1 MDNKNEF
8 EKIKMPKLSYENS
21 KRLLGISCHMQSSIN
36 DLIMNGYDKSRE
48 KVISD
53 VNKAIYEMAE
63 KQKCSIYDI
72 CFHFAPVESEVRT
85 EYDNKDPLN
94 QRYTMSSKIQLVPIE
109 FEFEQG
115 PGYWKGKYFRL
126 KQKLQELIDNKED

>member
-21 KRLLGISCHMQSSIN
+21 KRLLGLSCKMQSSIEK
-36 DLIMNGYDKSRE
+36 LICEGYDKSRE
-48 KVISD
+48 KVTSD

-63 KQKCSIYDI
+63 KRKCSIYNI
-72 CFHFAPVESEVRT
+72 CFHFMPVESEFRT
-85 EYDNKDPLN
+85 DIDNKNPLN

>member
-1 MDNKNEF
+1 M
-8 EKIKMPKLSYENS
+8 
-21 KRLLGISCHMQSSIN
+21 HSSIEK
-36 DLIMNGYDKSRE
+36 LICEGYDKSRE
-48 KVISD
+48 KVTSD

-94 QRYTMSSKIQLVPIE
+94 QRYTMISKIQLVPIE

-126 KQKLQELIDNKED
+126 KEKLQELIDNKED

>member
-1 MDNKNEF
+1 M
-8 EKIKMPKLSYENS
+8 
-21 KRLLGISCHMQSSIN
+21 HSSIEK
-36 DLIMNGYDKSRE
+36 LICEGYDKSRE
-48 KVISD
+48 KVTSD

-63 KQKCSIYDI
+63 ERKCSIYDI

-94 QRYTMSSKIQLVPIE
+94 QRYTMISKIQLVPIE

-126 KQKLQELIDNKED
+126 KEKLQELIDNKED

>member
-21 KRLLGISCHMQSSIN
+21 KRLLGLSCHMQSSIN

-63 KQKCSIYDI
+63 KRKCSIYDI
-72 CFHFAPVESEVRT
+72 CFHFMPVESEFRT
-85 EYDNKDPLN
+85 DTDNKNPLN
-94 QRYTMSSKIQLVPIE
+94 QRYTISSEIKLVPIE

>member
-21 KRLLGISCHMQSSIN
+21 KRLLGLSCKMRSSIEK
-36 DLIMNGYDKSRE
+36 LIYEGYDKSRE
-48 KVISD
+48 KVTSD

-63 KQKCSIYDI
+63 KRKCSIYDI
-72 CFHFAPVESEVRT
+72 CFHFMPVESEFRT
-85 EYDNKDPLN
+85 DIDNKNPLN
-94 QRYTMSSKIQLVPIE
+94 QRYTISSEIKLVPIE

-115 PGYWKGKYFRL
+115 PGYWKGKYYRM
-126 KQKLQELIDNKED
+126 KEKLQELIDNKED

>member
-21 KRLLGISCHMQSSIN
+21 KRLLGLSCHMHSSIN
-36 DLIMNGYDKSRE
+36 DLIVNGYDKSRE
-48 KVISD
+48 KVTSD

-63 KQKCSIYDI
+63 KRKCSIYDI
-72 CFHFAPVESEVRT
+72 CFHFMPVESEFRT
-85 EYDNKDPLN
+85 DIDNKNPLN
-94 QRYTMSSKIQLVPIE
+94 QRYTISSEIKLVPIE

>member
-21 KRLLGISCHMQSSIN
+21 KRLLGLSCHMQSSIN

-48 KVISD
+48 KVTSD

-63 KQKCSIYDI
+63 KRKCSIYDI
-72 CFHFAPVESEVRT
+72 CFHFMPVESEFRT
-85 EYDNKDPLN
+85 DIDNKDPLN
-94 QRYTMSSKIQLVPIE
+94 QRYTISSEIKLVPIE

-115 PGYWKGKYFRL
+115 PGYWKGKYYRL
-126 KQKLQELIDNKED
+126 KEKLQELIDNKED

>member
-21 KRLLGISCHMQSSIN
+21 KRLLGLGCHMHSAIN
-36 DLIMNGYDKSRE
+36 DLITNGYDKSRE
-48 KVISD
+48 KITSD

-63 KQKCSIYDI
+63 KRKCSIYDI
-72 CFHFAPVESEVRT
+72 CFHFMPVESEFRT
-85 EYDNKDPLN
+85 DIDNKDPLN
-94 QRYTMSSKIQLVPIE
+94 SRYTISSEIKLVPIE

>member
-8 EKIKMPKLSYENS
+8 EKIKIPKLSYENS
-21 KRLLGISCHMQSSIN
+21 KRLLGLSCHMHSSIN
-36 DLIMNGYDKSRE
+36 DLIVNGYDKSRE
-48 KVISD
+48 KITSD

-63 KQKCSIYDI
+63 KRKCSIYDI
-72 CFHFAPVESEVRT
+72 CFHFMPVESEFRT
-85 EYDNKDPLN
+85 DIDNKNPLN
-94 QRYTMSSKIQLVPIE
+94 QRYTISSEIKLVPIE

-115 PGYWKGKYFRL
+115 PGYWKEKYFRL

>member
-21 KRLLGISCHMQSSIN
+21 KRLLGLSCHMHSAIN

-48 KVISD
+48 KVTSD

-63 KQKCSIYDI
+63 KRKCSIYDI
-72 CFHFAPVESEVRT
+72 CFHFMPVESEFRT
-85 EYDNKDPLN
+85 DIDNKNPLN
-94 QRYTMSSKIQLVPIE
+94 QRYTISSEIKLVPIE

>member
-21 KRLLGISCHMQSSIN
+21 KRLLGLSCHMHSAIN

-48 KVISD
+48 KVTSD

-72 CFHFAPVESEVRT
+72 CFHFMPVESEFRT
-85 EYDNKDPLN
+85 DIDNKNPLN
-94 QRYTMSSKIQLVPIE
+94 QRYTISSEIKLVPIE

-126 KQKLQELIDNKED
+126 KQRLQELIDNKED

>member
-1 MDNKNEF
+1 MDY

-21 KRLLGISCHMQSSIN
+21 KRLLGLSCHMHSAIN

-48 KVISD
+48 KVTSD
-53 VNKAIYEMAE
+53 VNKAIFEMAE
-63 KQKCSIYDI
+63 KRKCSIYDI
-72 CFHFAPVESEVRT
+72 CFHFMPVESEFRT
-85 EYDNKDPLN
+85 DIDNKNPLN
-94 QRYTMSSKIQLVPIE
+94 QRYTISSEIKLVPIE

-126 KQKLQELIDNKED
+126 KEKLQELIDNKED

>member
-1 MDNKNEF
+1 MDNK
-8 EKIKMPKLSYENS
+8 KIKMPKLSYENS
-21 KRLLGISCHMQSSIN
+21 KRLLSLSCRMQSAID
-36 DLIMNGYDKSRE
+36 DLIRNGYDKSRE
-48 KVISD
+48 KVTSD

-63 KQKCSIYDI
+63 KRKCSIYDI
-72 CFHFAPVESEVRT
+72 CFHFVPVESEFRT

-94 QRYTMSSKIQLVPIE
+94 QRCTMTSKIQLVPIE

-126 KQKLQELIDNKED
+126 KEKLQELIDNKED

>member
-21 KRLLGISCHMQSSIN
+21 KRLLGLSCKMQSSIEK
-36 DLIMNGYDKSRE
+36 LINEGYDKSRE
-48 KVISD
+48 KVTSD

-63 KQKCSIYDI
+63 ERKCSIYDI

-85 EYDNKDPLN
+85 EYDIKDPLN
-94 QRYTMSSKIQLVPIE
+94 RRCTISSEIKLVPIE
-109 FEFEQG
+109 FEFEHG
-115 PGYWKGKYFRL
+115 PGYWKGKYYNL
-126 KQKLQELIDNKED
+126 KRKMQELINNKEI

>member
-8 EKIKMPKLSYENS
+8 EKIKIPKLSYENS
-21 KRLLGISCHMQSSIN
+21 KRLLGLSCHMQSSIN

-48 KVISD
+48 KVTSD
-53 VNKAIYEMAE
+53 VNKAIFEMAE
-63 KQKCSIYDI
+63 KRKCSIYDI
-72 CFHFAPVESEVRT
+72 CFHFMPVESEFRT
-85 EYDNKDPLN
+85 DIDNKNPLN
-94 QRYTMSSKIQLVPIE
+94 QRYTISSEIKLVPIE

-115 PGYWKGKYFRL
+115 PGYWEGKYFRL

>member
-21 KRLLGISCHMQSSIN
+21 KRLLGLSCHMHSSIN
-36 DLIMNGYDKSRE
+36 DLIVDKSRE
-48 KVISD
+48 KVTSD

-72 CFHFAPVESEVRT
+72 CFHFMPVESEFRT
-85 EYDNKDPLN
+85 DIDNKDPLN
-94 QRYTMSSKIQLVPIE
+94 QRYTISSEIKLVPIE